1 MRQMLPGT
9 RVGAPG
15 SCVMRQDRA
24 PIQMLPCPRQG
35 QGRVLTLLVPCSKHG
50 GSTRYNNFLGF
61 LARHSSLSPS
71 FLMVPCSILVACIIG
86 IFPLISFLGEP
97 DTALHKGRARF
108 SYVALLEG
116 NKSCKEGNHSAG
128 QNAVEHS
135 NPKTRIDK
143 DCSARVL
150 VPLKHFKLPILD
162 DSFFIRDNQ
171 AAGRSTSFSQ
181 KKPSLMLVSTTL
193 SPGSRFG
200 GIRDAIALSS

>member
-1 MRQMLPGT
+1 MEYLWYWGLR
-9 RVGAPG
+9 
-15 SCVMRQDRA
+15 
-24 PIQMLPCPRQG
+24 
-35 QGRVLTLLVPCSKHG
+35 
-50 GSTRYNNFLGF
+50 FLEVSNPTYIAF
-61 LARHSSLSPS
+61 EIN
-71 FLMVPCSILVACIIG
+71 VSIKL
-86 IFPLISFLGEP
+86 
-97 DTALHKGRARF
+97 D
-108 SYVALLEG
+108 
-116 NKSCKEGNHSAG
+116 KSCKEGNHSAG